1 MLKYFQNLKLRNN
14 FENQMIKYFWD
25 KIDKIFFGDQNDEIF
40 LIINRLLYLINR
52 LANLSVCLLVNKL

>member
-40 LIINRLLYLINR
+40 L
-52 LANLSVCLLVNKL
+52 KLK